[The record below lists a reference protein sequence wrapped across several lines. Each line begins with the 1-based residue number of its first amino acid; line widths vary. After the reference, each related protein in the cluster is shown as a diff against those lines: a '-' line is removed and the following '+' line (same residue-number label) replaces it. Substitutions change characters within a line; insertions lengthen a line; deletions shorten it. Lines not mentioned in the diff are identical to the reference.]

1 MNEPIY
7 TAMIPIQPKTKK
19 NSQKIIINSR
29 TRRPQVVQGDDFRQ
43 YEHDCGFFLKR
54 PAEPF
59 DFPINIKYTFY
70 RKNAQ
75 RCDLSNLIAA
85 ADDILVKYKII
96 KDDSFTIVTG
106 HDGSR
111 VHIDK
116 NNPRTEIIIT
126 RTLTEETGGPEQK
139 TKST

>member
-1 MNEPIY
+1 MPETIY
-7 TAMIPIQPKTKK
+7 TAMIPINPKTKK
-19 NSQKIIINSR
+19 NSQKIIINKS
-29 TRRPQVVQGDDFRQ
+29 TRRPMVVQGDDFRQ

-54 PAEPF
+54 PQEPF
-59 DFPINIKYTFY
+59 DFPINITYTFY

-96 KDDSFTIVTG
+96 KDDNFQIITG

-111 VHIDK
+111 VHIDRE
-116 NNPRTEIIIT
+116 NPRTEITIT
-126 RTLTEETGGPEQK
+126 RTLTEETEEPGGKE
-139 TKST
+139 